1 MVLEY
6 NPWSLQPQIASIA
19 IVCLILIIF
28 SLTYF
33 FYLQKQKINTAPS
46 GFVLLVQI
54 YISFIRNL
62 IVEIFGIKGEKM
74 TTFFLYLFSY
84 ICISNLIGIV
94 GLSSPTSSLTTTLSL
109 GLMM

>member
-33 FYLQKQKINTAPS
+33 FCLQKQKIDAAPS

-62 IVEIFGIKGEKM
+62 IVEIFGSALGIFG
-74 TTFFLYLFSY
+74 
-84 ICISNLIGIV
+84 IIV
-94 GLSSPTSSLTTTLSL
+94 GIIQSTSADGLSTK
-109 GLMM
+109 